1 MVITAI
7 LQILLNITIH
17 QTYKNANH
25 PTIVYTQTCSKMNGK
40 TKNISHSLQSNIDFY
55 LLLLLI
61 YNSIIP
67 RIIVI
72 KIFELVIQTKY
83 LFIRNRYVDDS
94 NSCGY
99 IVSNHYSYKR
109 NKVQILL
116 SIKIYMYCY
125 LTHFLGR
132 TNPNC

>member
-1 MVITAI
+1 M
-7 LQILLNITIH
+7 QILLDITIY
-17 QTYKNANH
+17 QIYKNANH
-25 PTIVYTQTCSKMNGK
+25 PTIVHANCSKINGK
-40 TKNISHSLQSNIDFY
+40 TKNISHSLQSNIDFCLV
-55 LLLLLI
+55 LLLMYDAIGTYL
-61 YNSIIP
+61 SI
-67 RIIVI
+67 VL

-83 LFIRNRYVDDS
+83 LFIRNRNVDDL

-99 IVSNHYSYKR
+99 IMLLVSNHYSYKR